1 MEPNISIIVPIY
13 NAEKYMKKCINSIL
27 SQTLKNIEIILV
39 NDGSLDNSA
48 NIADEY
54 SRVDRRV
61 RVIHQNNSGPS
72 VARNTGISV
81 ARGKYIGFV
90 DSDDYIEKTMYEEL
104 FKSADKNNVQV
115 AMCSYIENYTYK
127 NESHIIKA
135 NLKPGK
141 IYDKSGIQS
150 NIINTFAKNENY
162 GFYSL
167 WNKIYLRE
175 WLIKSNLKM
184 DESRDH
190 GEDWWFNINVFSKID
205 TFIYIDKELYNYIHI
220 NSNSLMSKYRENQ
233 FELFLD
239 GRLKMKE
246 IMPIEYIEDNDFNKR
261 FVYEFSSYIIRTL
274 KEIDNKKRRK
284 ELINNVLNN
293 EEVND
298 CCKNVSRLP
307 IHFKITTWLMKYKL
321 KCLTLLTY
329 KVISILV

>member
-1 MEPNISIIVPIY
+1 MDPKVSVIVPIY
-13 NAEKYMKKCINSIL
+13 NAEKYMKKCIDSIL
-27 SQTLKNIEIILV
+27 SQTLENIEIILV
-39 NDGSLDNSA
+39 NDGSVDNSA

-90 DSDDYIEKTMYEEL
+90 DCDDYIEKTMYEEL

-115 AMCSYIENYTYK
+115 AMCSYIENYIYK

-141 IYDKSGIQS
+141 IYNKQGIQN

-167 WNKIYLRE
+167 CNKIYLRE
-175 WLIKSNLKM
+175 WLIESNLKI
-184 DESRDH
+184 DENRDH
-190 GEDWWFNINVFSKID
+190 GEDWWFNINVLSKID
-205 TFIYIDKELYNYIHI
+205 NFIYIDKELYNYIHI
-220 NSNSLMSKYRENQ
+220 NSNSLMFKYRENQ

-298 CCKNVSRLP
+298 CCRKVYRLP
-307 IHFKITTWLMKYKL
+307 IHFKITTSLMKYKL
-321 KCLTLLTY
+321 KSLALLTY
-329 KVISILV
+329 KVISVLV